1 MASELSGDAR
11 VVLHFTIA
19 PAEDVDAADLERRIL
34 DRSAVFSPSGRPL
47 MSPSDLSHRVLRLSD
62 GSKNKKKG
70 DQYLWEIA
78 FEGIDAAGEEPHDKE
93 LEDVVAAEVREQ
105 IRGLGVVAS
114 ARTFTDVSAAAG
126 VGASVWSI
134 VSAPRIGGGFSIGSF
149 SEEEAEGPGWEA
161 YAPTSRSPEANQE
174 LPPELLSRI
183 QAERDAIPAEPGLK
197 KVATMKGGHMFGG
210 GSDKEHMAY
219 VRRYLDARAA
229 GAAPADRRRVLAF
242 KSLQGREGSTA
253 AINTYDNQIVTWGT
267 GWGGRGGLGR
277 VMERALADAAV
288 RDLFQRCGARYLGRS
303 IYEAVDL
310 TAKKVVSGTAPALEV
325 IRASVPLLYMLIHAA
340 RAPAPRDAVTAAQ
353 LSVFMEGSGNISG
366 AEAVETQALINWI
379 AHLKH
384 WAPGYV
390 IGALEWA
397 TPRLGG
403 APRSVERDKK
413 LAPLVGQYFYG
424 KARKSKW
431 IPDWRQFKLYWG
443 HMKDDG
449 LDCLDDPF
457 IKASGPPA
465 GDPFAAA

>member
-1 MASELSGDAR
+1 M
-11 VVLHFTIA
+11 IA
-19 PAEDVDAADLERRIL
+19 PADDVDDDELERRIL
-34 DRSAVFSPSGRPL
+34 DRSAVFTLAGRPL
-47 MSPSDLSHRVLRLSD
+47 VSPTDLSHRVLRLSD
-62 GSKNKKKG
+62 GSRGNNNKKKKKG

-78 FEGIDAAGEEPHDKE
+78 FEGIDAPGEEPHERD
-93 LEDVVAAEVREQ
+93 LEDDVAAAVREQ
-105 IRGLGVVAS
+105 IRGMGVVVS
-114 ARTFTDVSAAAG
+114 ARTFTDVSAASD

-134 VSAPRIGGGFSIGSF
+134 VSAPSIGGGFSIGSF
-149 SEEEAEGPGWEA
+149 SEEDAEGPGWEA
-161 YAPTSRSPEANQE
+161 YAPTSRCPEANKE

-183 QAERDAIPAEPGLK
+183 QAEREAMPAEPGLK
-197 KVATMKGGHMFGG
+197 KVAIIKGGHMYGG
-210 GSDKEHMAY
+210 GNDKAHTAY
-219 VRRYLDARAA
+219 VRSYLDARAA
-229 GAAPADRRRVLAF
+229 AASPADRRKVLAF

-277 VMERALADAAV
+277 VMERALANAAV
-288 RDLFQRCGARYLGRS
+288 RDLFQRCGVRYLGKQ

-310 TAKKVVSGTAPALEV
+310 TAKKVVSGTVPALEV
-325 IRASVPLLYMLIHAA
+325 IRASVPLLNMLIHAA
-340 RAPAPRDAVTAAQ
+340 RSPGTRDAVTAAQ

-366 AEAVETQALINWI
+366 AEAVQTQALINWI

-397 TPRLGG
+397 VPRLGG

-424 KARKSKW
+424 KARKTKW
-431 IPDWRQFKLYWG
+431 IPDWKQFKLYWV

-457 IKASGPPA
+457 YKASAPPA
-465 GDPFAAA
+465 EDPFAAA